1 MREVV
6 TLQFGE
12 YANYVGA
19 HYWNLQYACNDQD
32 PDWVLFREQNSRQT
46 QPRALVFDT
55 AGNFGALEQSEELR
69 SAGNDSADK
78 ERALWSGSMEV
89 HRQPLHAKSEPQ
101 QAGEGRSDQGRFW
114 SDFGQ
119 ARFAPQ
125 TISAVSGVEFGNS
138 LGEMNT
144 FQEGM
149 QVFAGNDSREDAL
162 EGGFRVLA
170 EECDHLQGF
179 QVMADAFG
187 GFAGYGSA
195 FIARIRDEY
204 PKAPVL
210 LYSIGG
216 TQRSSR
222 LQGTRLMDT
231 AVATAS
237 NVEFVSMNVPLFAPS
252 FAKLRGHVQVADDNL
267 YQTSGFM
274 ALNVAQ
280 WSHSLRSGRHILD
293 EIVALV
299 TQQEHYNVA
308 EALLAPGLRMPTC
321 VSSRSSSSNAA
332 LAEADEIVQRSFVGC
347 SDAAIGGLRST
358 AGLMVADRG
367 TAMGELVA
375 GSCPPAALASEKAPV
390 ALPRQFPGIFHKI
403 DRNGFL
409 GVAGEPVQMELDRL
423 RVAGVLCTS
432 AASLGYLQQLHGA
445 LRVEQATHFKD
456 YERDTVRGLRH
467 ALDTMIDR
475 YSML

>member
-19 HYWNLQYACNDQD
+19 HYWNLLHACEDQD
-32 PDWVLFREQNSRQT
+32 PEHVLFREQNSRQI

-55 AGNFGALEQSEELR
+55 AGNFGALEQSEELQ
-69 SAGNDSADK
+69 SAGSDSADK
-78 ERALWSGSMEV
+78 ERALWSGPTEV
-89 HRQPLHAKSEPQ
+89 HRQPLHTKNESQ
-101 QAGEGRSDQGRFW
+101 HAGEDGSNRVRYW

-125 TISAVSGVEFGNS
+125 TITAVSGVEFGNS

-149 QVFAGNDSREDAL
+149 RVFAGNDSREDAL
-162 EGGFRVLA
+162 EGGSRVLA

-179 QVMADAFG
+179 QVLADAFG

-195 FIARIRDEY
+195 FVARIRDEY

-216 TQRSSR
+216 TQRSNR

-231 AVATAS
+231 AIATAS
-237 NVEFVSMNVPLFAPS
+237 NIEFVSIDVPLFAPS
-252 FAKLRGHVQVADDNL
+252 LAKLRGHVQVAGDNM

-274 ALNVAQ
+274 ALNIAQ
-280 WSHSLRSGRHILD
+280 WSHSLQSGRHVLD

-321 VSSRSSSSNAA
+321 ASSRNGSRNAA
-332 LAEADEIVQRSFVGC
+332 LDEADEIVQKSFVGC
-347 SDAAIGGLRST
+347 SDAPIGGLRGA

-367 TAMGELVA
+367 TAMGALV
-375 GSCPPAALASEKAPV
+375 SEFCPPEAHAFEEAPV
-390 ALPRQFPGIFHKI
+390 TLPWQFPKIFHRF
-403 DRNGFL
+403 DRHGFL
-409 GVAGEPVQMELDRL
+409 GSTGDPVLKEPDRL
-423 RVAGVLCTS
+423 RVAGVLRTS
-432 AASLGYLQQLHGA
+432 AATLGYLQQLHGA
-445 LRVEQATHFKD
+445 LRAEQAAHFKD
-456 YERDTVRGLRH
+456 YERDAVRDLRH
-467 ALDTMIDR
+467 ALDTTIDR
-475 YSML
+475 YSLL

>member
-19 HYWNLQYACNDQD
+19 HYWNLQHACKDQD
-32 PDWVLFREQNSRQT
+32 PNRVLFRDQNSRQI
-46 QPRALVFDT
+46 QPRALVFDA
-55 AGNFGALEQSEELR
+55 AGNFGALEQSEELQ
-69 SAGNDSADK
+69 SAGSDSADK
-78 ERALWSGSMEV
+78 ERALWSGPTEV
-89 HRQPLHAKSEPQ
+89 HRQPLHMKSEPQ
-101 QAGEGRSDQGRFW
+101 QAGESRSDQVRFW

-149 QVFAGNDSREDAL
+149 RVFAGNDSREDAL

-179 QVMADAFG
+179 QVLADAFG

-195 FIARIRDEY
+195 FITRIRDEY

-252 FAKLRGHVQVADDNL
+252 FAKLRGHVQDDNL

-321 VSSRSSSSNAA
+321 VSSRFSGSSAA
-332 LAEADEIVQRSFVGC
+332 LAEADEIVQKSFVGC
-347 SDAAIGGLRST
+347 SDAAISGLRGA

-367 TAMGELVA
+367 TAMRELVT
-375 GSCPPAALASEKAPV
+375 GFCPPAALAAEEAPV
-390 ALPRQFPGIFHKI
+390 TLPRQFPRIFHKI

-409 GVAGEPVQMELDRL
+409 GVAGEPVQMEPDRL

-432 AASLGYLQQLHGA
+432 AASLGYLQRLHGA

-456 YERDTVRGLRH
+456 YERDTVRDLRH
-467 ALDTMIDR
+467 ALDTTIDR